1 MKLSFILNE
10 ESHRFYGRRK
20 GRRISQAG
28 ILALKEGSKFIIEC
42 ENFFETFFIDKKK
55 IILEIGFGDGENL
68 INSAKTNP
76 DTFYLGADPF
86 LNTTVK
92 CIKQILKN
100 NLKNIKIWP
109 DDVSKIIKLF
119 PSRSISEIKLLFP
132 DPWPKAK
139 HQRRRL
145 IQDDFINSMNT
156 ILKTKGT
163 VTVGTDHKILK
174 SWVLEKFQASSN
186 FEWQV
191 ENSED
196 WKTRPKECCATKYEQ
211 KSLKEKRIP
220 SWFVFEKINKSLKFS

>member
-1 MKLSFILNE
+1 MSFVLNE
-10 ESHRFYGRRK
+10 ESQRFYGRRK

-28 ILALKEGSKFIIEC
+28 VSALKEGSDFIIEC
-42 ENFFETFFIDKKK
+42 ESFFETFFVDKKK

-68 INSAKTNP
+68 VNAAKTNP

-92 CIKQILKN
+92 CIKKILEN
-100 NLKNIKIWP
+100 NLKNIIIWP
-109 DDVSKIIKLF
+109 DDVRKIIKFF
-119 PSRSISEIKLLFP
+119 PLKSISEIKLLFP
-132 DPWPKAK
+132 DPWPKVK

-145 IQDDFINSMNT
+145 IQDEFINSINR
-156 ILKTKGT
+156 ILKIKGT

-191 ENSED
+191 KNSKD
-196 WKTRPKECCATKYEQ
+196 WETRPKECFSTKYEQ
-211 KSLKEKRIP
+211 KSLKEKRKP
-220 SWFVFEKINKSLKFS
+220 SWFVFEKKQ

>member
-1 MKLSFILNE
+1 MSFVLNE
-10 ESHRFYGRRK
+10 ESQRFYGRRK

-28 ILALKEGSKFIIEC
+28 VSALKEGSDFIIEC
-42 ENFFETFFIDKKK
+42 ESFFETFFVDKKK

-68 INSAKTNP
+68 VNAAKTNP

-92 CIKQILKN
+92 CIKKILEN
-100 NLKNIKIWP
+100 NLKNVIIWP
-109 DDVSKIIKLF
+109 DDVRKIIKFF
-119 PSRSISEIKLLFP
+119 PLKSISEIKLLFP
-132 DPWPKAK
+132 DPWPKVK

-145 IQDDFINSMNT
+145 IQDEFINSINR
-156 ILKTKGT
+156 ILKIKGT

-191 ENSED
+191 KNSKD
-196 WKTRPKECCATKYEQ
+196 WETRPKECFSTKYEQ
-211 KSLKEKRIP
+211 KSLKEKRKP
-220 SWFVFEKINKSLKFS
+220 SWFVFEKKQ

>member
-1 MKLSFILNE
+1 LSFVLNE
-10 ESHRFYGRRK
+10 ESQRFYGRRK

-28 ILALKEGSKFIIEC
+28 VSALKEGSDFIIEC
-42 ENFFETFFIDKKK
+42 ESFFETFFVDKKK

-68 INSAKTNP
+68 VNAAKTNP

-92 CIKQILKN
+92 CIKKILEN
-100 NLKNIKIWP
+100 NLKNIIIWP
-109 DDVSKIIKLF
+109 DDVRKIIKFF
-119 PSRSISEIKLLFP
+119 PLKSISEIKLLFP
-132 DPWPKAK
+132 DPWPKVK

-145 IQDDFINSMNT
+145 IQDEFINSINR
-156 ILKTKGT
+156 ILKIKGT

-191 ENSED
+191 KNSKD
-196 WKTRPKECCATKYEQ
+196 WETRPKECFSTKYEQ
-211 KSLKEKRIP
+211 KSLKEKRKP
-220 SWFVFEKINKSLKFS
+220 SWFVFEKKQ

>member
-1 MKLSFILNE
+1 LSFVLNE
-10 ESHRFYGRRK
+10 ELPRFYGRRK
-20 GRRISQAG
+20 GRRVSQAG
-28 ILALKEGSKFIIEC
+28 ILALKEGSKYIVER

-76 DTFYLGADPF
+76 NTFYLGADPF

-92 CIKQILKN
+92 CIKQILAN
-100 NLKNIKIWP
+100 NLKNITIWP
-109 DDVSKIIKLF
+109 DDVRKIIKFF
-119 PSRSISEIKLLFP
+119 PLRSISEIKLLFP

-139 HQRRRL
+139 HKRRRL
-145 IQDDFINSMNT
+145 IQDDFINNISR

-174 SWVLEKFQASSN
+174 SWVLEKFLASSN

-191 ENSED
+191 KSSKD
-196 WKTRPKECCATKYEQ
+196 WKTRPNECFLTKYEQ
-211 KSLKEKRIP
+211 KSLKEKRKP
-220 SWFVFEKINKSLKFS
+220 SWFVFEKKQ

>member
-1 MKLSFILNE
+1 LSFVFNE
-10 ESHRFYGRRK
+10 ESPRFYGRRK

-28 ILALKEGSKFIIEC
+28 ILALKKGSNFIIEY

-68 INSAKTNP
+68 INAAKSNP
-76 DTFYLGADPF
+76 DIYYLGADPF
-86 LNTTVK
+86 LNTTIK
-92 CIKQILKN
+92 CVKQILKY
-100 NLKNIKIWP
+100 NLKNITIWP
-109 DDVSKIIKLF
+109 DDVRKIINLF
-119 PSRSISEIKLLFP
+119 PLKSISEIKLLFP

-145 IQDDFINSMNT
+145 IQDDFINSINR

-186 FEWQV
+186 FEWIV
-191 ENSED
+191 KNSKD
-196 WKTRPKECCATKYEQ
+196 WETRPKECFLTKYEK
-211 KSLKEKRIP
+211 KSLIEKRKP
-220 SWFVFEKINKSLKFS
+220 SWFIFEKKE

>member
-1 MKLSFILNE
+1 MSFVLNE
-10 ESHRFYGRRK
+10 ESQRFYGRRK

-28 ILALKEGSKFIIEC
+28 VSALKEGSDFIIEC
-42 ENFFETFFIDKKK
+42 ESFFETFFVDKKK

-68 INSAKTNP
+68 VNAAKTNP

-92 CIKQILKN
+92 CIKKILEN
-100 NLKNIKIWP
+100 NLKNIIIWP
-109 DDVSKIIKLF
+109 DDVRKIIKFF
-119 PSRSISEIKLLFP
+119 PLKSISEIKLLFP
-132 DPWPKAK
+132 DPWPKVK

-145 IQDDFINSMNT
+145 IQDEFINSINR
-156 ILKTKGT
+156 ILKIKGT

-191 ENSED
+191 KNSKD
-196 WKTRPKECCATKYEQ
+196 WETRPKECFSTKYEQ

-220 SWFVFEKINKSLKFS
+220 SWFVFEKKQ

>member
-1 MKLSFILNE
+1 MSPT
-10 ESHRFYGRRK
+10 FYGRRK

-28 ILALKEGSKFIIEC
+28 ILALKEGSNFIIEC
-42 ENFFETFFIDKKK
+42 ENSFKTFFIDKKK

-76 DTFYLGADPF
+76 DNFYLGADPF

-92 CIKQILKN
+92 CIKQILEN
-100 NLKNIKIWP
+100 NLKNITIWP
-109 DDVSKIIKLF
+109 DDVRKIIKFF
-119 PSRSISEIKLLFP
+119 PSNSISEIKLLFP
-132 DPWPKAK
+132 DPWPKLK

-145 IQDDFINSMNT
+145 IQDDFINSIDR

-163 VTVGTDHKILK
+163 ITVGTDHKILK

-191 ENSED
+191 TNSKD
-196 WKTRPKECCATKYEQ
+196 WQIRPKECFSTKYEQ
-211 KSLKEKRIP
+211 KSLKEKRKP
-220 SWFVFEKINKSLKFS
+220 SWFIFEKKE